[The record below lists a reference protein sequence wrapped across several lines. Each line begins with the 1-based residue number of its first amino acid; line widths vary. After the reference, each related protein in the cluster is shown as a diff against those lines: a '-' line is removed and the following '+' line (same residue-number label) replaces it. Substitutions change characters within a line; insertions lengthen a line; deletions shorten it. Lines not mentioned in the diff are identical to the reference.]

1 MPPPQP
7 SSPPPS
13 SIFQKKP
20 PPHQRRLAK
29 PTSGGQEPKQGQP
42 TCQVWARDQCVVKS
56 LQMRRFTKGRKS
68 LLGEVPHD
76 RGTAVGQG
84 VQKFC
89 CPRVS
94 WCRAAATPGS
104 TMRQRCSTSA

>member
-29 PTSGGQEPKQGQP
+29 PTSGGQEPEKGQP
-42 TCQVWARDQCVVKS
+42 TCQVRARDQCVVKS
-56 LQMRRFTKGRKS
+56 LQMRRFTKETKEPSPESAARSRHHAGPERQKI
-68 LLGEVPHD
+68 LLPEG
-76 RGTAVGQG
+76 
-84 VQKFC
+84 FML
-89 CPRVS
+89 PRS
-94 WCRAAATPGS
+94 CNTRFHYEA
-104 TMRQRCSTSA
+104 